1 MFSPLFRVSHYKN
14 TIYIQVYVYCIWFD
28 LPAKTDAF
36 VGLSKDL
43 AASKGRAWIRSVD
56 LWEVSA
62 LCDITEGHFSRTG
75 WTQSS

>member
-43 AASKGRAWIRSVD
+43 AASKGRALD
-56 LWEVSA
+56 QE
-62 LCDITEGHFSRTG
+62 C
-75 WTQSS
+75 